1 MKQPKNHARGFTLIE
16 LLVVIGIIATLG
28 AISFPVYTGMKKK
41 MEKQQFEMHVMHLR

>member
-1 MKQPKNHARGFTLIE
+1 MKQPTNHAKGFTLIE

-41 MEKQQFEMHVMHLR
+41 MEKQQLEMI